1 MERKR
6 SRRQLVGRRMMVR
19 ALALLTVTLAFAVA
33 APTGWAAPK
42 YAAVVINADN
52 GRVLHAWSAGQ
63 RRYPASLTKI
73 MTLYMIFE
81 DLRAGKITLKTRLKV
96 SGRASRQPPSK
107 LGLRRGDTITVKQA
121 ILALVTTSA
130 NDVAT
135 TVAENLSGS
144 EAAFARRMTRRAHS
158 LGMRR
163 THFRNASGL
172 PHRRQVTT
180 ANDMATLAVAIQ
192 RQFPRYFGYFKTRSF
207 RFKGRVYRNHNR
219 LLGRYRGVN
228 GIKTGYIRAAGF
240 NLVSSVER
248 DGKRL
253 IGVVFG
259 GRSGRSRDRQMVR
272 LLDKGYKRLRILAAV
287 KPPPRPRP
295 RPKLTAMAAP
305 APVVPVASAA
315 TPWGIQVGAYANAGP
330 ATRATEVVRDRLP
343 DLLRRA
349 VTRVEGVTR
358 GQAVIYRA
366 RLVGLS
372 EVSARRA
379 CSLLRAEGL
388 ACVPVPGALPT
399 EMSG

>member
-1 MERKR
+1 
-6 SRRQLVGRRMMVR
+6 
-19 ALALLTVTLAFAVA
+19 
-33 APTGWAAPK
+33 
-42 YAAVVINADN
+42 
-52 GRVLHAWSAGQ
+52 
-63 RRYPASLTKI
+63 
-73 MTLYMIFE
+73 
-81 DLRAGKITLKTRLKV
+81 
-96 SGRASRQPPSK
+96 
-107 LGLRRGDTITVKQA
+107 
-121 ILALVTTSA
+121 
-130 NDVAT
+130 
-135 TVAENLSGS
+135 
-144 EAAFARRMTRRAHS
+144 
-158 LGMRR
+158 MRR
-163 THFRNASGL
+163 SHFRNASGL

-192 RQFPRYFGYFKTRSF
+192 RHFPRYFGYFKTRSF

-295 RPKLTAMAAP
+295 RPTLTALAAP
-305 APVVPVASAA
+305 SPVVPVASAA

-330 ATRATEVVRDRLP
+330 ATRATEVVRNRLP

-358 GQAVIYRA
+358 GEVVIYRA